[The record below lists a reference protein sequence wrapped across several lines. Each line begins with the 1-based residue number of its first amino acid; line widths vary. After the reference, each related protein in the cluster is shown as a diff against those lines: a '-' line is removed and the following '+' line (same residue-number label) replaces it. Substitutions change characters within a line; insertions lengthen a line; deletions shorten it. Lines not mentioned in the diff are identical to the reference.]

1 MERDTCLALTVKE
14 FAEALQTGVYSG
26 GFLYPNERVLL
37 GTVVTAITA
46 ASATIRRC
54 LNDGRKSDATIWQGD
69 HWYMLW
75 HHQKELALHI
85 PILKRVV
92 GYFEIFTVIRWF
104 FLIPLLI
111 LSGPY
116 ISEPERKSAEP
127 L

>member
-1 MERDTCLALTVKE
+1 
-14 FAEALQTGVYSG
+14 
-26 GFLYPNERVLL
+26 VLDVFTIAHICTYRGLENPIFVL
-37 GTVVTAITA
+37 GPRLVG
-46 ASATIRRC
+46 TIRRC

-111 LSGPY
+111 ISGPY